1 MGMTRDETKKLLAQH
16 DMFGCEETLEQAMQ
30 DLDDHLAVIPEE
42 YRADAYIGAFELY
55 NTALKLIEKAQQGKG
70 GEEG

>member
-1 MGMTRDETKKLLAQH
+1 MTRDETKKLLAQH

-55 NTALKLIEKAQQGKG
+55 NTALKLIEKAQQGKD
-70 GEEG
+70 EQES